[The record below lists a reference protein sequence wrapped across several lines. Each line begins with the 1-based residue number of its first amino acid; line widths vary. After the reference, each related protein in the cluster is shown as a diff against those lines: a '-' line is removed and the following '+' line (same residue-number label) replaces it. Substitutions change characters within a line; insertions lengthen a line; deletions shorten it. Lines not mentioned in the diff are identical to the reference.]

1 MYNACNSEVICVKKF
16 LIAAL
21 AILFGAF
28 VASAAVETYEGV
40 DEYYVLGAVEN
51 INVARER
58 ARERAIRDAR
68 EKAGVYIHTVSRV
81 VNMKLVEDE
90 IISVA
95 SGVLRVIDTTY
106 EVIKL
111 TDMDGYIIR
120 AVVKADIDTGDLDRF
135 LEKDA
140 EELANIV
147 ANDKVIRQQEQQQEQ
162 RIEELKQ
169 EYIQAETPEQK
180 EIIAKYIVE
189 EDKIFLSNVKLRE
202 GNRYRDAGNHKQAE
216 KLFTEAIDLNAD
228 NALAWHNRA
237 WAYIE
242 QKRWQQAINDFN
254 KASALNP
261 NWDLPYF
268 GRGWVYNQRKEY
280 ASAIA
285 EYDKAVELNPKYPN
299 SWNNRGAAKSW
310 LNQMREAIAD
320 YDKAIELKPNYV
332 KAYENRGKAYGTLG
346 DNVRAAADLNR
357 AAQIDSSNKGADKII
372 EQAEALV
379 QRGEF
384 TEALNLLNQAAEL
397 FPDNQFV
404 FVNRGNIY
412 NNNFHD
418 YDKALADYQK
428 TIELNDKFSWPY
440 HNRAVAY
447 GRLKRWEDAVVD
459 FGRAIEL
466 NPTYAAAYN
475 GRAWAYC
482 KIGNFEAA
490 LVDVNRALAL
500 KPNEANYFDTRA
512 TAYAGL
518 GRYDDA
524 LADYERAIK
533 LSPEGW
539 LYHGRGKIYKLMG
552 DEAAAKADFDKAKEL
567 GYSE

>member
-1 MYNACNSEVICVKKF
+1 MFGNVEVIGMRKF
-16 LIAAL
+16 FVAAL
-21 AILFGAF
+21 AILLGAF
-28 VASAAVETYEGV
+28 AVKAAVETYEGV

-106 EVIKL
+106 EIIKL
-111 TDMDGYIIR
+111 TDLDGYIIR
-120 AVVKADIDTGDLDRF
+120 ATVKADIDTGDLDKF

-147 ANDKVIRQQEQQQEQ
+147 ANDKVIRQQEEEQEQ

-169 EYIQAETPEQK
+169 EYVQAETPEQK
-180 EIIAKYIVE
+180 EVIAKKIFVE
-189 EDKIFLSNVKLRE
+189 DNVFLSNVKLRE
-202 GNRYRDAGNHKQAE
+202 GNRYRDAGNHKQADQ
-216 KLFTEAIDLNAD
+216 LFTEAIKLNPD

-280 ASAIA
+280 AKAVG
-285 EYDKAVELNPKYPN
+285 EYDKAIELNPKYPN

-310 LNQMREAIAD
+310 LKQMREAIAD

-332 KAYENRGKAYGTLG
+332 KAYENRGKAYGALG
-346 DNVRAAADLNR
+346 DNVRAAEDLNR
-357 AAQIDSSNKGADKII
+357 AAKIDSSNKGADKVI
-372 EQAEALV
+372 EEAEALV
-379 QRGEF
+379 QRGDF
-384 TEALNLLNQAAEL
+384 TEALNLLNKAAET

-404 FVNRGNIY
+404 FVNRGNLY

-418 YDKALADYQK
+418 YDKAIADYNK
-428 TIELNDKFSWPY
+428 TIALNDKFAWPY
-440 HNRAVAY
+440 HNRAVALGRLGRWDEAIVDY
-447 GRLKRWEDAVVD
+447 GRAV
-459 FGRAIEL
+459 EL
-466 NPTYAAAYN
+466 DQRYADAYN

-482 KIGNFEAA
+482 QIKNFDAA
-490 LVDVNRALAL
+490 LVDANRALEL

-518 GRYDDA
+518 GRYEDA

-533 LSPEGW
+533 ILPEGW
-539 LYHGRGKIYKLMG
+539 LYHARGKVYKLMG
-552 DEAAAKADFDKAKEL
+552 DEASAKADFDKAKEL